1 MYTQTSKNKIITSNE
16 IIIADGFSSITI
28 KNIGTDDIRV
38 NDNILIHTN
47 ESYVVNNRPDVLIS
61 ENTSII
67 FNSNNAP
74 KALIIK
80 YYNNLKN

>member
-1 MYTQTSKNKIITSNE
+1 MYAQTSKNKIITSNE

-38 NDNILIHTN
+38 NDNILIHTG
-47 ESYVVNNRPDVLIS
+47 ESYIVNNMPDVIIS

-67 FNSNNAP
+67 FNTTNSP